1 MSPRQKTQQP
11 SDPSLCL
18 PPTGP
23 ARCHGG
29 GIGGRSPLHECPSR
43 LPEECP
49 PWQSIRCAI
58 LDAPRDANKPVT
70 DRPTLSP
77 GLQLPR
83 VHDPQNLWALWE
95 QTLCSNVNNSGEP
108 LLSRSQHA
116 LQAEAGLRL
125 TSPPEPPSP
134 GPEAGAKTPSPRLW
148 AIGTVVTGNVR
159 GWTRLQQRGPRGHG
173 GSEAVRPPAPW
184 LHTGRVP
191 EGKSRA
197 QRPTR
202 LFGVW
207 VPRTGQGAAAARV
220 RPPVQPRAFPG
231 AHLSPRAWPGRL
243 AWLGG
248 FPQGKVVGG
257 PLLTQAVCR
266 DAQVTCGHKEAGH
279 PVLPGGQN
287 HVTARPP
294 LGATGQHFEFP
305 LISLVSPRLH

>member
-1 MSPRQKTQQP
+1 M
-11 SDPSLCL
+11 
-18 PPTGP
+18 
-23 ARCHGG
+23 
-29 GIGGRSPLHECPSR
+29 
-43 LPEECP
+43 
-49 PWQSIRCAI
+49 
-58 LDAPRDANKPVT
+58 
-70 DRPTLSP
+70 
-77 GLQLPR
+77 
-83 VHDPQNLWALWE
+83 
-95 QTLCSNVNNSGEP
+95 
-108 LLSRSQHA
+108 

-148 AIGTVVTGNVR
+148 ASGTVVTGNVR

-173 GSEAVRPPAPW
+173 GSEAVHPPAPW

-207 VPRTGQGAAAARV
+207 VPRTGQTGAVAARV

-231 AHLSPRAWPGRL
+231 AHLSPRARPGRL

-248 FPQGKVVGG
+248 FPQGEVIGG

-266 DAQVTCGHKEAGH
+266 DAQVTCGHEEAGH

-287 HVTARPP
+287 CVTARPP
-294 LGATGQHFEFP
+294 LGATGQHFKFP
-305 LISLVSPRLH
+305 LTSLVSPRLHYDRVSVPPQNIVYETTYKLRLPGPEPHLPVPRTALSPTPPAATARVGVSHGARG